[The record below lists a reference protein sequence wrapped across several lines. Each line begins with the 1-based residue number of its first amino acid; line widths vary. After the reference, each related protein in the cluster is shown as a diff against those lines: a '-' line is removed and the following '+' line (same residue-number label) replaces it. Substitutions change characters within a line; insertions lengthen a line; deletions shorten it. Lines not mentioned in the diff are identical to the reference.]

1 MDTYALLLDYLLNLS
16 LIQTW
21 PEMQALLKR
30 AVAKKDRNWELPVPA
45 CEAVGGRTEQAIP
58 AMAAIGCL
66 QISIILIDDLLDS
79 DPRGEY
85 HRIGAPAAANL
96 AAAFQALSL
105 EAIAQSKTE
114 PAAALAALESLNH
127 TALLTALGQ
136 QLDAQNPSDE
146 AAYWKVAQ
154 MKSSPFCVAAFHT
167 GALLGGAPLE
177 LAEKLKRLGEVYGE
191 LIQIYDDLHDT
202 LAVPADPDWTLGRSP
217 LPILFAQTVE
227 HPDKA
232 RFLELRR
239 ALVLS
244 AVEGLPDPQALTE
257 AQAILIRCGAIS
269 YGVHHILRRYEIARD
284 ILREIPLSRRAALE
298 ALLEKQVKPVRELFA
313 SLGAAGPKIMR
324 PSVAELAE

>member
-1 MDTYALLLDYLLNLS
+1 MDTYALMLDYVLNLS
-16 LIQTW
+16 LVQNW

-30 AVAKKDRNWELPVPA
+30 AAAKKDRNWELPVPT

-58 AMAAIGCL
+58 AMAALGCL

-85 HRIGAPAAANL
+85 HRIGPSATANL
-96 AAAFQALSL
+96 SAAFQALSL

-114 PAAALAALESLNH
+114 PAATLAVLESLNRA
-127 TALLTALGQ
+127 ALLTALGQ

-146 AAYWKVAQ
+146 AAYWKVVQ
-154 MKSSPFCVAAFHT
+154 TKSSPFYGAAFHI
-167 GALLGGAPLE
+167 GALLGGASLE
-177 LAEKLKRLGEVYGE
+177 LAEELKRLGDLYGE
-191 LIQIYDDLHDT
+191 LIQIHDDLHDA
-202 LAVPADPDWTLGRSP
+202 LAVPANPDWTLGRSP

-244 AVEGLPDPQALTE
+244 AVEGLPHPEALAE
-257 AQAILIRCGAIS
+257 AQTILIRCGAIS
-269 YGVHHILRRYEIARD
+269 YGVHHILRRSEMAHEM
-284 ILREIPLSRRAALE
+284 LQGIPLSQRAGLE
-298 ALLEKQVKPVRELFA
+298 ALLEEQVKPVRELFA
-313 SLGAAGPKIMR
+313 SLGTAGA
-324 PSVAELAE
+324 S